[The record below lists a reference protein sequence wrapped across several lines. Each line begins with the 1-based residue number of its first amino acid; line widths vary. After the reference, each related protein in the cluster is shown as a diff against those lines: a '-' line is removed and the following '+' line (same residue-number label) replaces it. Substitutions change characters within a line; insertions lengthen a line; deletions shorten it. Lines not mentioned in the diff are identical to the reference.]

1 MSGFTAEWLALREPV
16 DHRSRSPRIT
26 AAVRDWATARWT
38 RTGRPLR
45 IIDLGAGTGSNCRY
59 LSEHL
64 PLPQTWRL
72 VDNDSAL
79 LDAAAERLDRGRN
92 GRGLPPTILR
102 VDMELVDL
110 TQANLADLVAGADL
124 VTASALFD
132 LMSERALRAL
142 IGEVARP
149 GHAFLATLTYDGR
162 MRWALADPDD
172 ALVGRLINQHQLSDK
187 GFGPALGPNACELLD
202 ELVKETDGRP
212 KTADSDWVLGP
223 DDASLQGM
231 LLPTWALAAKAVAP
245 NETPTIDAWMQR
257 RMAAVATI
265 GSLLVVGHRDVFASW

>member
-38 RTGRPLR
+38 RTGRPLQ

-64 PLPQTWRL
+64 PLPQSWRL
-72 VDNDSAL
+72 VDRDAAL
-79 LDAAAERLDRGRN
+79 LEEAANRLDRGPN

-102 VDMELVDL
+102 VEMEVVDL
-110 TQANLADLVAGADL
+110 TEANLAELVAGADL

-132 LMSERALRAL
+132 LMSERSLRAMMS
-142 IGEVARP
+142 EVARP
-149 GHAFLATLTYDGR
+149 GHAFLAALTYDGS

-172 ALVGRLINQHQLSDK
+172 AHLTRLVNQHQLSDK
-187 GFGPALGPNACELLD
+187 GFGPALGPNACELME
-202 ELVKETDGRP
+202 ELVKETDGRG

-223 DDASLQGM
+223 DDGSLQGM
-231 LLPTWALAAKAVAP
+231 LLPTWAHAARTVAP
-245 NETPTIDAWMQR
+245 NEASLIDGWLQR
-257 RMAAVATI
+257 RMAAIATI
-265 GSLLVVGHRDVFASW
+265 GSLLVVGHRDLFAAW